1 MLKKR
6 LMVER
11 DKLVL
16 ALEVSKDGALK
27 ELAQILKQIT
37 EQRFEAKSKDLLLY
51 SEVEQQ
57 GRLSVYQLEVQTLKD
72 SGVLD
77 DRGGIRH
84 PCLQIHNA
92 YIWNIDEVGYRLH
105 STDASDAV
113 KSIFEQA

>member
-37 EQRFEAKSKDLLLY
+37 E
-51 SEVEQQ
+51 
-57 GRLSVYQLEVQTLKD
+57 
-72 SGVLD
+72 
-77 DRGGIRH
+77 
-84 PCLQIHNA
+84 
-92 YIWNIDEVGYRLH
+92 
-105 STDASDAV
+105 
-113 KSIFEQA
+113 